1 LKTDFVVNVVKSTMK
16 NRVATLLVLGSLCV
30 GNVAFAQTGPTG
42 QSAGGGARPAQG
54 TTPSNEISL
63 AVNEQYILP
72 AAGIRSYSEG
82 APGIVDVRIPSDGS
96 RIILVGQR
104 AGSTSL
110 LVIRNDGSQQTYSIN
125 VFRMPMETV
134 RQNLQQL
141 LQGYSGV
148 TINQVG
154 GRLFLE
160 GGVANE
166 QQQRRV
172 QQIALLYPGQVESL
186 VTVDPTIVERRIN
199 VRIDLYFV
207 ELSRNANYV
216 FGIRWP
222 ASYGG
227 SGDTDSLRANLSL
240 PLLAG
245 ATTPPAFNL
254 TGIVQQ
260 ALPRLDLASGAGWA
274 RVHRQSTLI
283 TANGVEAKFRSG
295 GEVNVRVANS
305 LTSTVQPIT
314 FGTTLTV
321 TPRFDPS
328 TSRVDVRVVA
338 DISELVE
345 NGADIPGRNVSQI
358 ETLVNLQLGQS
369 MVLGGMRGRA
379 LTVGS
384 QGLPGL
390 AQIPVVGALFGSQS
404 RRDQENEMVL
414 FIVPTV
420 IEGMS
425 RQSEDRVA
433 NALRSYEEFGGNVG
447 EANLV
452 PRPATGNNTQR

>member
-1 LKTDFVVNVVKSTMK
+1 VKRTSK
-16 NRVATLLVLGSLCV
+16 RIIAATGALC
-30 GNVAFAQTGPTG
+30 ALATASAASAQT
-42 QSAGGGARPAQG
+42 AGARP
-54 TTPSNEISL
+54 TPQTSANAAPSSEISL
-63 AVNEQYILP
+63 AVNEQYTIP
-72 AAGIRSYSEG
+72 AQGIRSYSEG

-96 RIILVGQR
+96 RILLVGMR
-104 AGSTSL
+104 AGNTSL
-110 LVIRNDGSQQTYSIN
+110 LVIRNDGSQQTYTIN

-134 RQNLQQL
+134 RSNLQQL

-172 QQIALLYPGQVESL
+172 QQITTLYPGQVESL

-207 ELSRNANYV
+207 ELSRQANYV

-222 ASYGG
+222 SAYGP
-227 SGDTDSLRANLSL
+227 SGTSDSLRGNLTIPIL
-240 PLLAG
+240 PG
-245 ATTPPAFNL
+245 GTPPSMTL
-254 TGIVQQ
+254 TGVVTQ
-260 ALPRLDLASGAGWA
+260 ALPRLDLASNAGWA

-283 TANGVEAKFRSG
+283 TANGIEAKFRSG
-295 GEVNVRVANS
+295 GEVNVRVANG
-305 LTSTVQPIT
+305 LTSTVQPIN
-314 FGTTLTV
+314 FGTQLTV

-345 NGADIPGRNVSQI
+345 NGTDIPGRNISQV

-384 QGLPGL
+384 NGLPGL
-390 AQIPVVGALFGSQS
+390 AQIPIVGALFGSQS
-404 RRDQENEMVL
+404 RRDSENEMVL

-452 PRPATGNNTQR
+452 PRPATGTTPQR

>member
-1 LKTDFVVNVVKSTMK
+1 MKHSTKQRLAWLCSAATFV
-16 NRVATLLVLGSLCV
+16 AGAE
-30 GNVAFAQTGPTG
+30 AFAQAAPG
-42 QSAGGGARPAQG
+42 AGAGARPAAASN
-54 TTPSNEISL
+54 TPSNEISL

-72 AAGIRSYSEG
+72 ATGIRSYSEG
-82 APGIVDVRIPSDGS
+82 APGFVDVRIPSDGS

-141 LQGYSGV
+141 LQGYSGTTV
-148 TINQVG
+148 NQVG
-154 GRLFLE
+154 GRLFIE
-160 GGVANE
+160 GGVSNE

-172 QQIALLYPGQVESL
+172 QQIATLYPGQVESL
-186 VTVDPTIVERRIN
+186 VVVDPTIVERRIN

-207 ELSRNANYV
+207 ELSRQANYV

-222 ASYGG
+222 ATYGG
-227 SGDTDSLRANLSL
+227 GGQADALRVQTTFGVGGNAM
-240 PLLAG
+240 
-245 ATTPPAFNL
+245 TPPLPFLANF

-260 ALPRLDLASGAGWA
+260 ALPRLDLASNAGWA

-295 GEVNVRVANS
+295 GEVNIRVANG
-305 LTSTVQPIT
+305 LTSTVQPIN
-314 FGTTLTV
+314 FGTQLTV

-345 NGADIPGRNVSQI
+345 NGTDIPGRNVSQI

-384 QGLPGL
+384 NGLPGL

-414 FIVPTV
+414 FVVPTV

-452 PRPATGNNTQR
+452 PRPATGNQQR

>member
-1 LKTDFVVNVVKSTMK
+1 VVN
-16 NRVATLLVLGSLCV
+16 NRVKNGVAALLAVGSMCASDV
-30 GNVAFAQTGPTG
+30 VFAQTAPST
-42 QSAGGGARPAQG
+42 GGARPAQG
-54 TTPSNEISL
+54 AQPGNEISL

-104 AGSTSL
+104 AGNTSL

-160 GGVANE
+160 GGVAND

-222 ASYGG
+222 SSYGG
-227 SGDTDSLRANLSL
+227 SGETDSIRANLTL
-240 PLLAG
+240 PLIGGTAPAG
-245 ATTPPAFNL
+245 LNL

-260 ALPRLDLASGAGWA
+260 ALPRVDLASGAGWA

-295 GEVNVRVANS
+295 GEVNVRVANG

-452 PRPATGNNTQR
+452 PRPATGNNQQR

>member
-1 LKTDFVVNVVKSTMK
+1 MVK
-16 NRVATLLVLGSLCV
+16 NRVKVRVAALLAVGSICT
-30 GNVAFAQTGPTG
+30 GNLAFAQTAPTT
-42 QSAGGGARPAQG
+42 GGARPAQG
-54 TTPSNEISL
+54 TQPGNEISL

-104 AGSTSL
+104 AGNTSL

-222 ASYGG
+222 AVYGG
-227 SGDTDSLRANLSL
+227 SGDTDAMRANLQWPIGMSG
-240 PLLAG
+240 PVV
-245 ATTPPAFNL
+245 NL

-260 ALPRLDLASGAGWA
+260 ALPRVDLASGAGWA

-283 TANGVEAKFRSG
+283 TANGVEARFRSG
-295 GEVNVRVANS
+295 GEVNVRVANG

-414 FIVPTV
+414 FLVPTV

-433 NALRSYEEFGGNVG
+433 NAMRSYEEFGGNVG

-452 PRPATGNNTQR
+452 PRPATGNQQR

>member
-1 LKTDFVVNVVKSTMK
+1 MNYSTKQRLARLCAAATFV
-16 NRVATLLVLGSLCV
+16 AGADAL
-30 GNVAFAQTGPTG
+30 AQAAPSG
-42 QSAGGGARPAQG
+42 AGARPAAAAN
-54 TTPSNEISL
+54 TPSNEISL
-63 AVNEQYILP
+63 AVNEQYIIP
-72 AAGIRSYSEG
+72 ATGIRSYSEG
-82 APGIVDVRIPSDGS
+82 APGFVDVRIPSDGS
-96 RIILVGQR
+96 RIILVGLR

-141 LQGYSGV
+141 LQGYSGTTV
-148 TINQVG
+148 NQVG
-154 GRLFLE
+154 GRLFIE

-172 QQIALLYPGQVESL
+172 QQIATLYPGQVESL

-207 ELSRNANYV
+207 ELSRQANYV

-222 ASYGG
+222 TAYGG
-227 SGDTDSLRANLSL
+227 GGQADALRVQAAFGVGGPMPPPFQAN
-240 PLLAG
+240 
-245 ATTPPAFNL
+245 F
-254 TGIVQQ
+254 TGIIQQ
-260 ALPRLDLASGAGWA
+260 ALPRLDLASNAGWA

-295 GEVNVRVANS
+295 GEVNIRVANG
-305 LTSTVQPIT
+305 LTSTVQPIN
-314 FGTTLTV
+314 FGTQLTV

-345 NGADIPGRNVSQI
+345 NGTDIPGRNVSQV

-384 QGLPGL
+384 NGLPGL

-414 FIVPTV
+414 FVVPTV

-447 EANLV
+447 EANLI
-452 PRPATGNNTQR
+452 PRPATGNQQR

>member
-1 LKTDFVVNVVKSTMK
+1 MNYSTKQRFLRLCAAATFV
-16 NRVATLLVLGSLCV
+16 AGADAL
-30 GNVAFAQTGPTG
+30 A
-42 QSAGGGARPAQG
+42 QSAPSGAGARPAAAAN
-54 TTPSNEISL
+54 TPSNEISL
-63 AVNEQYILP
+63 AVNEQYIIP
-72 AAGIRSYSEG
+72 ATGIRSYSEG
-82 APGIVDVRIPSDGS
+82 APGFVDVRIPSDGS
-96 RIILVGQR
+96 RIILVGLR

-141 LQGYSGV
+141 LQGYSGTTV
-148 TINQVG
+148 NQVG
-154 GRLFLE
+154 GRLFIE

-172 QQIALLYPGQVESL
+172 QQIATLYPGQVESL

-207 ELSRNANYV
+207 ELSRQANYV

-222 ASYGG
+222 TAYGG
-227 SGDTDSLRANLSL
+227 GGQADALRVQSTFGIGGPMPAPFQAN
-240 PLLAG
+240 
-245 ATTPPAFNL
+245 F
-254 TGIVQQ
+254 TGIIQQ
-260 ALPRLDLASGAGWA
+260 ALPRLDLASNAGWA

-295 GEVNVRVANS
+295 GEVNIRVANG
-305 LTSTVQPIT
+305 LTSTVQPIN
-314 FGTTLTV
+314 FGTQLTV

-345 NGADIPGRNVSQI
+345 NGTDIPGRNVSQV

-384 QGLPGL
+384 NGLPGL

-414 FIVPTV
+414 FVVPTV

-447 EANLV
+447 EANLI
-452 PRPATGNNTQR
+452 PRPATGNQQR

>member
-1 LKTDFVVNVVKSTMK
+1 MVNVVKSTMK
-16 NRVATLLVLGSLCV
+16 NRVAALIALGSLGV
-30 GNVAFAQTGPTG
+30 GNVAFAQTAPTT
-42 QSAGGGARPAQG
+42 QTAGGGARPAQQG
-54 TTPSNEISL
+54 VSPSNEISL

-104 AGSTSL
+104 AGNTSL

-222 ASYGG
+222 AAYGG
-227 SGDTDSLRANLSL
+227 SGDTDSVRANLSL
-240 PLLAG
+240 PVFG
-245 ATTPPAFNL
+245 GTTPAALNL

-260 ALPRLDLASGAGWA
+260 ALPRVDLASGAGWA

-295 GEVNVRVANS
+295 GEVNVRVANG

-452 PRPATGNNTQR
+452 PRPATGNNTNR

>member
-1 LKTDFVVNVVKSTMK
+1 M
-16 NRVATLLVLGSLCV
+16 RVSVAALVAFGAWSV
-30 GNVAFAQTGPTG
+30 SHVAFAQSSSSSG
-42 QSAGGGARPAQG
+42 SARAAQG

-63 AVNEQYILP
+63 AVNEQYIIP
-72 AAGIRSYSEG
+72 ATGIRSYSEG

-104 AGSTSL
+104 PGSTSL

-172 QQIALLYPGQVESL
+172 QQIVQLYPGQVESL

-222 ASYGG
+222 DAYGAAG
-227 SGDTDSLRANLSL
+227 ESDSLRANLLL
-240 PLLAG
+240 PLVGGTMPGSL
-245 ATTPPAFNL
+245 NL

-295 GEVNVRVANS
+295 GEVNVRVANG
-305 LTSTVQPIT
+305 LTSTVQAISY
-314 FGTTLTV
+314 GTTLTV

-345 NGADIPGRNVSQI
+345 SGSDIPARNVSQI

-433 NALRSYEEFGGNVG
+433 NALRAYEEFRGNVG
-447 EANLV
+447 EAHLV
-452 PRPATGNNTQR
+452 PQPAMSNNTQR

>member
-1 LKTDFVVNVVKSTMK
+1 MNYSTKQRLARLCAAATFV
-16 NRVATLLVLGSLCV
+16 AGAE
-30 GNVAFAQTGPTG
+30 AFAQTAP
-42 QSAGGGARPAQG
+42 AGAGARPAAAAN
-54 TTPSNEISL
+54 TPSNEISL
-63 AVNEQYILP
+63 AVNEQYIIP
-72 AAGIRSYSEG
+72 ATGIRSYSEG
-82 APGIVDVRIPSDGS
+82 APGFVDVRIPSDGS
-96 RIILVGQR
+96 RIILVGLR

-141 LQGYSGV
+141 LQGYSGTTV
-148 TINQVG
+148 NQVG
-154 GRLFLE
+154 GRLFIE

-172 QQIALLYPGQVESL
+172 QQIATLYPGQVESL

-207 ELSRNANYV
+207 ELSRQANYV

-222 ASYGG
+222 TSYGG
-227 SGDTDSLRANLSL
+227 GGQADALRVQATFGVGGPMPAPFAAN
-240 PLLAG
+240 
-245 ATTPPAFNL
+245 F
-254 TGIVQQ
+254 TGIIQQ
-260 ALPRLDLASGAGWA
+260 ALPRLDLASNAGWA

-295 GEVNVRVANS
+295 GEVNIRVANG
-305 LTSTVQPIT
+305 LTSTVQPIN
-314 FGTTLTV
+314 FGTQLTV

-345 NGADIPGRNVSQI
+345 NGTDIPGRNVSQV

-384 QGLPGL
+384 NGLPGL

-414 FIVPTV
+414 FVVPTV

-447 EANLV
+447 EANLI
-452 PRPATGNNTQR
+452 PRPATGNQQR

>member
-1 LKTDFVVNVVKSTMK
+1 MNYSTKQRLARLCAAATFV
-16 NRVATLLVLGSLCV
+16 AGADAL
-30 GNVAFAQTGPTG
+30 AQAAPTG
-42 QSAGGGARPAQG
+42 AGARPAAAAN
-54 TTPSNEISL
+54 TPSNEISL
-63 AVNEQYILP
+63 AVNEQYIIP
-72 AAGIRSYSEG
+72 ATGIRSYSEG
-82 APGIVDVRIPSDGS
+82 APGFVDVRIPSDGS
-96 RIILVGQR
+96 RIILVGLR

-141 LQGYSGV
+141 LQGYSGTTV
-148 TINQVG
+148 NQVG
-154 GRLFLE
+154 GRLFIE

-172 QQIALLYPGQVESL
+172 QQIATLYPGQVESL

-207 ELSRNANYV
+207 ELSRQANYV

-222 ASYGG
+222 TAYGG
-227 SGDTDSLRANLSL
+227 GGQADALRVQAAFGVGGPMPPPFQAN
-240 PLLAG
+240 
-245 ATTPPAFNL
+245 F
-254 TGIVQQ
+254 TGIIQQ
-260 ALPRLDLASGAGWA
+260 ALPRLDLASNAGWA

-295 GEVNVRVANS
+295 GEVNIRVANG
-305 LTSTVQPIT
+305 LTSTVQPIN
-314 FGTTLTV
+314 FGTQLTV

-345 NGADIPGRNVSQI
+345 NGTDIPGRNVSQV

-384 QGLPGL
+384 NGLPGL

-414 FIVPTV
+414 FVVPTV

-447 EANLV
+447 EANLI
-452 PRPATGNNTQR
+452 PRPATGNQQR

>member
-1 LKTDFVVNVVKSTMK
+1 MK
-16 NRVATLLVLGSLCV
+16 RTSKGWLVMAGALGALSIAAPAA
-30 GNVAFAQTGPTG
+30 GQTG
-42 QSAGGGARPAQG
+42 AARPPA
-54 TTPSNEISL
+54 TPPPPAGSEISL
-63 AVNEQYILP
+63 AVSEQYTLP
-72 AAGIRSYSEG
+72 AQGIRSYSEG

-96 RIILVGQR
+96 RIVLVGMR
-104 AGSTSL
+104 AGNTSL
-110 LVIRNDGSQQTYSIN
+110 LVVRNDGSQQTYTIN
-125 VFRMPMETV
+125 VFRMAMETV
-134 RQNLQQL
+134 RSNLTQL

-172 QQIALLYPGQVESL
+172 QQIATLYPGQVESL

-207 ELSRNANYV
+207 ELSRQANYV

-222 ASYGG
+222 AAYGP
-227 SGDTDSLRANLSL
+227 SGAADALRANLTI
-240 PLLAG
+240 PLSGGMMPG
-245 ATTPPAFNL
+245 AVTL
-254 TGIVQQ
+254 TGAITQ
-260 ALPRLDLASGAGWA
+260 ALPRLDLASNAGWA

-295 GEVNVRVANS
+295 GEVNVRVANG
-305 LTSTVQPIT
+305 LTSTVQPIN
-314 FGTTLTV
+314 FGTALTV

-345 NGADIPGRNVSQI
+345 NGTDVPGRNISQV

-369 MVLGGMRGRA
+369 MVLGGMRGRS

-384 QGLPGL
+384 NGLPGL
-390 AQIPVVGALFGSQS
+390 AQIPILGALFGSQS
-404 RRDQENEMVL
+404 RRDGENEMVL
-414 FIVPTV
+414 FVVPTV

-447 EANLV
+447 EANLI
-452 PRPATGNNTQR
+452 PRPAAGAQQR

>member
-1 LKTDFVVNVVKSTMK
+1 
-16 NRVATLLVLGSLCV
+16 
-30 GNVAFAQTGPTG
+30 
-42 QSAGGGARPAQG
+42 
-54 TTPSNEISL
+54 
-63 AVNEQYILP
+63 
-72 AAGIRSYSEG
+72 
-82 APGIVDVRIPSDGS
+82 VDVRIPSDGS

-104 AGSTSL
+104 PGSTSL

-125 VFRMPMETV
+125 VFRVPMETV

-141 LQGYSGV
+141 LQGYTGV

-172 QQIALLYPGQVESL
+172 QQIVQLYPGQVESL

-222 ASYGG
+222 SAYGASGE
-227 SGDTDSLRANLSL
+227 SDSLRANLSL
-240 PLLAG
+240 PLVGGTMPGSL
-245 ATTPPAFNL
+245 NL

-295 GEVNVRVANS
+295 GEVNVRVANG
-305 LTSTVQPIT
+305 LTSTVQAISY
-314 FGTTLTV
+314 GTTLTV

-328 TSRVDVRVVA
+328 TSRVDVHVVA

-345 NGADIPGRNVSQI
+345 SGSDIPARNVSQI

-404 RRDQENEMVL
+404 RRDQETEMVL

-433 NALRSYEEFGGNVG
+433 NALRAYEEFGGNVG
-447 EANLV
+447 EAHLV
-452 PRPATGNNTQR
+452 PQPVMSNNTQR

>member
-1 LKTDFVVNVVKSTMK
+1 MVNVVKRTMK
-16 NRVATLLVLGSLCV
+16 NSVATLLALGSLCV
-30 GNVAFAQTGPTG
+30 GNTAFAQTAPTT
-42 QSAGGGARPAQG
+42 GGGARPAQG

-104 AGSTSL
+104 PGSTSL

-222 ASYGG
+222 AAYGG
-227 SGDTDSLRANLSL
+227 SGDTDLLRANLSL
-240 PLLAG
+240 PVFG
-245 ATTPPAFNL
+245 GTTPAALNL

-295 GEVNVRVANS
+295 GEVNVRVANG
-305 LTSTVQPIT
+305 LTSTVQPIS

>member
-1 LKTDFVVNVVKSTMK
+1 MSK
-16 NRVATLLVLGSLCV
+16 RIVAASASLCALTL
-30 GNVAFAQTGPTG
+30 GAQAMA
-42 QSAGGGARPAQG
+42 QSGGRASTTSAASSQPAG
-54 TTPSNEISL
+54 NEISL
-63 AVNEQYILP
+63 AVNEQYIIP
-72 AAGIRSYSEG
+72 AQGIRSYSEG
-82 APGIVDVRIPSDGS
+82 APGIVDVRVPSDGS
-96 RIILVGQR
+96 RIILVGMR

-110 LVIRNDGSQQTYSIN
+110 LVIRSDGSQQTYSIN

-134 RQNLQQL
+134 RQNLTQL

-160 GGVANE
+160 GGVAND

-172 QQIALLYPGQVESL
+172 QQIAQLYPGQVESL
-186 VTVDPTIVERRIN
+186 VTIDPTIVERRIN

-207 ELSRNANYV
+207 ELSRQASYV

-222 ASYGG
+222 AAYGG
-227 SGDTDSLRANLSL
+227 SGETDSLRANLLL
-240 PLLAG
+240 PLINNPMNPVQPSL
-245 ATTPPAFNL
+245 NL
-254 TGIVQQ
+254 TGIVAQ
-260 ALPRLDLASGAGWA
+260 ALPRLDLASNAGWA

-295 GEVNVRVANS
+295 GEVNVRVANG
-305 LTSTVQPIT
+305 LTSTVQPIQY
-314 FGTTLTV
+314 GTTLTV

-345 NGADIPGRNVSQI
+345 SGTDIPGRNVSQL

-384 QGLPGL
+384 NGLPGL

-414 FIVPTV
+414 FLVPTV

-447 EANLV
+447 DANLV
-452 PRPATGNNTQR
+452 PRPATGTQQQQR

>member
-1 LKTDFVVNVVKSTMK
+1 
-16 NRVATLLVLGSLCV
+16 
-30 GNVAFAQTGPTG
+30 
-42 QSAGGGARPAQG
+42 
-54 TTPSNEISL
+54 
-63 AVNEQYILP
+63 
-72 AAGIRSYSEG
+72 
-82 APGIVDVRIPSDGS
+82 
-96 RIILVGQR
+96 
-104 AGSTSL
+104 
-110 LVIRNDGSQQTYSIN
+110 
-125 VFRMPMETV
+125 
-134 RQNLQQL
+134 
-141 LQGYSGV
+141 
-148 TINQVG
+148 
-154 GRLFLE
+154 
-160 GGVANE
+160 
-166 QQQRRV
+166 
-172 QQIALLYPGQVESL
+172 
-186 VTVDPTIVERRIN
+186 
-199 VRIDLYFV
+199 
-207 ELSRNANYV
+207 
-216 FGIRWP
+216 
-222 ASYGG
+222 
-227 SGDTDSLRANLSL
+227 
-240 PLLAG
+240 
-245 ATTPPAFNL
+245 
-254 TGIVQQ
+254 
-260 ALPRLDLASGAGWA
+260 
-274 RVHRQSTLI
+274 VHRQSTLI

>member
-1 LKTDFVVNVVKSTMK
+1 MNVLNNKIKGS
-16 NRVATLLVLGSLCV
+16 VATISALGVLSLAS
-30 GNVAFAQTGPTG
+30 VAFAQTAPATG
-42 QSAGGGARPAQG
+42 GGGAAAG
-54 TTPSNEISL
+54 TRVQAGTQASNEISL

-72 AAGIRSYSEG
+72 ATGIRSYSEG

-104 AGSTSL
+104 AGNTSL

-222 ASYGG
+222 SSYGG
-227 SGDTDSLRANLSL
+227 SGDTDSARLNASI
-240 PLLAG
+240 PLVG
-245 ATTPPAFNL
+245 GMTPASINL

-260 ALPRLDLASGAGWA
+260 ALPRVDLASGAGWA

-295 GEVNVRVANS
+295 GEVNVRVANG

-314 FGTTLTV
+314 YGTTLTV

-345 NGADIPGRNVSQI
+345 TGADIPGRTVSQI

-390 AQIPVVGALFGSQS
+390 AQIPIVGALFGSQS

-414 FIVPTV
+414 FLVPTV

-433 NALRSYEEFGGNVG
+433 NALRSFEEFGGNVG

-452 PRPATGNNTQR
+452 PRPATTGNQQR